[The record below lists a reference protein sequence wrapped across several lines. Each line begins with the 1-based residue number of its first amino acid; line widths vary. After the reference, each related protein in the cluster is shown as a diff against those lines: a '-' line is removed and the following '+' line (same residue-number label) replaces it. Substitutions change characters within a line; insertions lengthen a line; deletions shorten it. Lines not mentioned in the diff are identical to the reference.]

1 MFIKRK
7 NGETIA
13 VSDKL
18 GGLMVKAGLGKRVA
32 AAEDKKLSEELTSER
47 EEK

>member
-7 NGETIA
+7 DGETIA

-18 GGLMVKAGLGKRVA
+18 GGLMIKAGLGKRVA
-32 AAEDKKLSEELTSER
+32 AAEDKKLAEKLTSEG